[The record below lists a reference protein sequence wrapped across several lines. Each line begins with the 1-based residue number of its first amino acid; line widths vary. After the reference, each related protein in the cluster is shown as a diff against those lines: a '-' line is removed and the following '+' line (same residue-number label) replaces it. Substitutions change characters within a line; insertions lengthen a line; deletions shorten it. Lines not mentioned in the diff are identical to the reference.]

1 MNFNCKLLEPIS
13 MRIANDNQDC
23 FKDII
28 RYESLL
34 YTTLCSELHVIT
46 EVVLYRILSNEIRS

>member
-1 MNFNCKLLEPIS
+1 
-13 MRIANDNQDC
+13 MRIANNNQDC

-46 EVVLYRILSNEIRS
+46 EVVLYRILSNEIRL